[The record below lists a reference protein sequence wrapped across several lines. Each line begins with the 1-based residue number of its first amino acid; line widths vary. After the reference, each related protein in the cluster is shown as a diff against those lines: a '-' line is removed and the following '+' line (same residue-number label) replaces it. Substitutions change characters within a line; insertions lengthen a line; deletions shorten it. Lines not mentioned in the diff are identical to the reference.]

1 MHPSVSRAP
10 RGLDLVRLLCA
21 AGLLCAASPLLVA
34 CEQTAAHEEEA
45 ADGFPE
51 LSFGHDELVESWTVE
66 DGFYVSPRL
75 EAPLGATRVGVLLGT
90 LEADAEM
97 PELEARAADEA
108 APGAWVSVRSTWSEE
123 GVHVGTADLPSGAT
137 AVQVRVDA
145 SLVDAITMISF
156 NAVIPV
162 DPDVTPGD
170 ELGPDDAEPGLAEG
184 DVGLA
189 TEDLRSD
196 LASLGVRSRSQWGAR
211 RGRCTGRDGRRYRF
225 AIHHTVSPQTG
236 NVAAMVRGFQ
246 RYHMDSNGW
255 CDIGY
260 HFLIGADGTIYEG
273 RPLDQLGAHVG
284 GHNSGNIGIAFVGCF
299 DGVCPRSYGSR
310 TPSTAAVRAAGRLVH
325 RLSRIYGISVSSR
338 NLLGHRQHSGQST
351 SCPGS
356 QLLARLDT
364 IRSLARS
371 GGSSSGGT
379 RTPPRELTTPATV
392 AARWSRGS
400 DRTYTFTSTAPAAVV
415 RVDYYV
421 DGWRIGTVRR
431 SASSD
436 LRVRYR
442 FSGEV
447 RNRRFEAR
455 GYNSAGAIVARGY
468 GLIEPIPGTAVS
480 IRQTGHAS
488 YEFSVE
494 RPPSGVRSIEV
505 RVDDGYLLRDSVSGQ
520 TRSTRMAVR
529 YQFLGLRTRP
539 FEIRMLDAGGRVVR
553 TERRTF
559 TLR

>member
-1 MHPSVSRAP
+1 MHRSVSRAR
-10 RGLDLVRLLCA
+10 RGLALLCSLGLALA
-21 AGLLCAASPLLVA
+21 ATG

-51 LSFGHDELVESWTVE
+51 LSFGHDEIMESWTVE

-90 LEADAEM
+90 AEVDAEM
-97 PELEARAADEA
+97 PALEARAADA
-108 APGAWVSVRSTWSEE
+108 AGPGEWVAVRSTWSEE
-123 GVHVGTADLPSGAT
+123 GVHVGTADIEGGAT
-137 AVQVRVDA
+137 AVQVRIDA
-145 SLVDAITMISF
+145 SLVDSITMISF

-170 ELGPDDAEPGLAEG
+170 ELGPEDLEPALAEG
-184 DVGLA
+184 EVGLA

-196 LASLGVRSRSQWGAR
+196 LASIGVRSRAQWGAR

-260 HFLIGADGTIYEG
+260 HFLIGRDGTIYEG
-273 RPLDQLGAHVG
+273 RPLEQLGAHVG
-284 GHNSGNIGIAFVGCF
+284 GQNSGNIGIAFVGCF

-310 TPSTAAVRAAGRLVH
+310 TPSEAAVRAAGRLVH
-325 RLSRIYGISVSSR
+325 KLSRIYGISVSSR
-338 NLLGHRQHSGQST
+338 NLLGHRQHAGQST

-364 IRSLARS
+364 IRSIGRS
-371 GGSSSGGT
+371 GGGGSSGGT
-379 RTPPRELTTPATV
+379 TTPPRELSTPATV
-392 AARWSRGS
+392 AVRWSRGA
-400 DRTYTFTSTAPAAVV
+400 DRTYTFDATAPSAVV

-431 SASSD
+431 SASRE
-436 LRVRYR
+436 LRIRYR

-488 YEFSVE
+488 YEFSIE
-494 RPPSGVRSIEV
+494 RPPAGARSIEV

-539 FEIRMLDAGGRVVR
+539 FEIRVLDASGRVIR

>member
-1 MHPSVSRAP
+1 MDSSVSRAK
-10 RGLDLVRLLCA
+10 RGLALLC
-21 AGLLCAASPLLVA
+21 LLCFALPIGTG

-51 LSFGHDELVESWTVE
+51 LSFGHDEIMESWTLE
-66 DGFYVSPRL
+66 EGFYVSPRL

-90 LEADAEM
+90 LEPDAEM
-97 PELEARAADEA
+97 PALEARAAE
-108 APGAWVSVRSTWSEE
+108 GGVWVEVLGTWSEE
-123 GVHVGTADLPSGAT
+123 GVHVGTAELAGGAT
-137 AVQVRVDA
+137 AVQVRIDA

-162 DPDVTPGD
+162 DPDVTPGE
-170 ELGPDDAEPGLAEG
+170 ELGPEDTLPEAGE
-184 DVGLA
+184 VGLA

-260 HFLIGADGTIYEG
+260 HFLIGGDGTIYEG
-273 RPLDQLGAHVG
+273 RPLEQLGAHVG

-310 TPSTAAVRAAGRLVH
+310 TPSEAAVRAAGRLVH

-364 IRSLARS
+364 IRSIGRS
-371 GGSSSGGT
+371 GGGGGSSGGT
-379 RTPPRELTTPATV
+379 TSPPRELTTPATV
-392 AARWSRGS
+392 AVRWSRGS
-400 DRTYTFTSTAPAAVV
+400 DRTYTFDASAPSAVV

-431 SASSD
+431 SASSS
-436 LRVRYR
+436 LRIRYR
-442 FSGEV
+442 FSSEV

-455 GYNSAGAIVARGY
+455 GYNAAGSIVARGY
-468 GLIEPIPGTAVS
+468 GLIEPVASSAVS

-494 RPPSGVRSIEV
+494 RPPSGARSLEV
-505 RVDDGYLLRDSVSGQ
+505 RVDDGFVLRDSVSGQ

-539 FEIRMLDAGGRVVR
+539 FEIRVLDASGRVIR

>member
-1 MHPSVSRAP
+1 MDRSFSRAL
-10 RGLDLVRLLCA
+10 RGLALVCSLLFA
-21 AGLLCAASPLLVA
+21 TTA
-34 CEQTAAHEEEA
+34 CEQPAAHDEES
-45 ADGFPE
+45 ADDYPE
-51 LSFGHDELVESWTVE
+51 LAFGHDEIMETWSLEG
-66 DGFYVSPRL
+66 DHYVSPQL
-75 EAPLGATRVGVLLGT
+75 EAPLGATRVGVMLST
-90 LEADAEM
+90 IDVAAEM
-97 PELEARAADEA
+97 PELEARGE
-108 APGAWVSVRSTWSEE
+108 GEWVAIQNTWSEE
-123 GVHVGTADLPSGAT
+123 GVHVGTADLPGGAT
-137 AVQVRVDA
+137 AVQVRIEA
-145 SLVDAITMISF
+145 ALVDAIASIAF
-156 NAVIPV
+156 NAVVPV
-162 DPDVTPGD
+162 DANVAPDD
-170 ELGPDDAEPGLAEG
+170 ELGPEDEAPALTGEEPA
-184 DVGLA
+184 VGLT

-196 LASLGVRSRSQWGAR
+196 LASIGVRSRAQWGAR
-211 RGRCTGRDGRRYRF
+211 RGRCSGRDGRRYRF

-260 HFLIGADGTIYEG
+260 HFLIGGDGTIYEG
-273 RPLDQLGAHVG
+273 RPLEQLGAHVG

-310 TPSTAAVRAAGRLVH
+310 TPSDAAVRAAGRLIH
-325 RLSRIYGISVSSR
+325 KLSRIYGISVSSR
-338 NLLGHRQHSGQST
+338 NVLGHRQHSGQST

-371 GGSSSGGT
+371 GGGGSSGGDT
-379 RTPPRELTTPATV
+379 RPPPLATPSTV
-392 AARWSRGS
+392 AVRWSRGS
-400 DRTYTFTSTAPAAVV
+400 DRTYTFTSSAPAAVV

-436 LRVRYR
+436 LRIRYR
-442 FSGEV
+442 FSSET

-455 GYNSAGAIVARGY
+455 GYNSSGAIVARAY
-468 GLIEPIPGTAVS
+468 GLIEPVPATAVA
-480 IRQTGHAS
+480 IRQTGHAT

-494 RPPSGVRSIEV
+494 RAPSGVRSIEV
-505 RVDDGYLLRDSVSGQ
+505 RVDDGYLLRDSVSGD
-520 TRSTRMAVR
+520 TRSTRLAVR

-539 FEIRMLDAGGRVVR
+539 FEIRMLDGSGRVVR